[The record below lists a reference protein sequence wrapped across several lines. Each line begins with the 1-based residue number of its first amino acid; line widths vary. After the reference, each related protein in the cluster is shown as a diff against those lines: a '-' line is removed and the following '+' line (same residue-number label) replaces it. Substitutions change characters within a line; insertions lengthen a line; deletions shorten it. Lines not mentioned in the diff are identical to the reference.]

1 MKSPRARIALALVA
15 VWAGLILLHYPWRCL
30 PYYWDEAGYYAL
42 AALDFYRQA
51 LLIPES
57 TQKLGHTPLV
67 PAFVGAAWRV
77 LGLSPCRAREA
88 MMLVAAATLVATY
101 ALGCRVAGRKVAA
114 WSAALLAFSPLFFAQ
129 SSMLHIE
136 IAPAL
141 FITLAVLALLP
152 RPELSTGDDPGKRM
166 AAFALAA
173 SLAILSKETS
183 VILLPVAWA
192 FAWRARRELASTA
205 PKARNVMLALAFPL
219 APLVAWAIYY
229 HHATGFWTGNAEYL
243 RYNLYS
249 TLTPARVLLTLAR
262 RLYQLLIA
270 GFDWILTVG
279 ALLGVW
285 WERREQRARKGLPAP
300 PSAAESG
307 NAGQAASPEISLA
320 QFANL
325 DADLDE
331 DAGSIGQK
339 VRRALGEPEARAQP
353 TEEQAKLSRDFLF
366 LAGGLSTV
374 YIVFHSLVGGAV
386 LRRYLLPAFP
396 VFSLGAVTLVWK
408 LPRKIAQ
415 AICALAAVYFV
426 AAWFINPPY
435 PFAFEDNLAYADF
448 VRLHQQAASYLEEHS
463 AGSRILTAWPAT
475 GELTVPFLGYV
486 SKPLRAVP
494 VDAFTPDDF
503 SAVRQDAFDLLY
515 LYSRK
520 WKPASNWLARSPIL
534 ERLQERYFNYAPE
547 MRDEVLVAR
556 YRLKL
561 VQQYER
567 RGQWVRIYSK

>member
-1 MKSPRARIALALVA
+1 MKRSRARIVVALVA
-15 VWAGLILLHYPWRCL
+15 VWIGLILLHYPWRCL

-77 LGLSPCRAREA
+77 LGLSSCRAREA

-205 PKARNVMLALAFPL
+205 PNVWRAWLALGFPL
-219 APLVAWAIYY
+219 VPIIAWAIYY
-229 HHATGFWTGNAEYL
+229 HHATGYWTGNAEYL

-249 TLTPARVLLTLAR
+249 TLTPARFLLTLAR

-270 GFDWILTVG
+270 GFDWILVAG
-279 ALLGVW
+279 ALLGAW
-285 WERREQRARKGLPAP
+285 WERRERARNGRASL
-300 PSAAESG
+300 PSAAE
-307 NAGQAASPEISLA
+307 AGDVGPSASPEISL
-320 QFANL
+320 
-325 DADLDE
+325 DRE
-331 DAGSIGQK
+331 SVVEG
-339 VRRALGEPEARAQP
+339 
-353 TEEQAKLSRDFLF
+353 
-366 LAGGLSTV
+366 
-374 YIVFHSLVGGAV
+374 
-386 LRRYLLPAFP
+386 
-396 VFSLGAVTLVWK
+396 
-408 LPRKIAQ
+408 
-415 AICALAAVYFV
+415 
-426 AAWFINPPY
+426 
-435 PFAFEDNLAYADF
+435 
-448 VRLHQQAASYLEEHS
+448 
-463 AGSRILTAWPAT
+463 
-475 GELTVPFLGYV
+475 
-486 SKPLRAVP
+486 
-494 VDAFTPDDF
+494 
-503 SAVRQDAFDLLY
+503 
-515 LYSRK
+515 
-520 WKPASNWLARSPIL
+520 
-534 ERLQERYFNYAPE
+534 
-547 MRDEVLVAR
+547 
-556 YRLKL
+556 
-561 VQQYER
+561 
-567 RGQWVRIYSK
+567 

>member
-1 MKSPRARIALALVA
+1 MQSSRARLVLVLLA

-77 LGLSPCRAREA
+77 LGVSPCRAREA

-249 TLTPARVLLTLAR
+249 TLTPARFLLTLAR

-270 GFDWILTVG
+270 GFDWILVVG
-279 ALLGVW
+279 AILGAW
-285 WERREQRARKGLPAP
+285 WERRERARNGRPSLPG
-300 PSAAESG
+300 AAEAG
-307 NAGQAASPEISLA
+307 DAGQSASPEISLA
-320 QFANL
+320 QFA
-325 DADLDE
+325 DVDQDTR
-331 DAGSIGQK
+331 SIG
-339 VRRALGEPEARAQP
+339 
-353 TEEQAKLSRDFLF
+353 
-366 LAGGLSTV
+366 
-374 YIVFHSLVGGAV
+374 
-386 LRRYLLPAFP
+386 
-396 VFSLGAVTLVWK
+396 
-408 LPRKIAQ
+408 
-415 AICALAAVYFV
+415 
-426 AAWFINPPY
+426 
-435 PFAFEDNLAYADF
+435 
-448 VRLHQQAASYLEEHS
+448 
-463 AGSRILTAWPAT
+463 
-475 GELTVPFLGYV
+475 
-486 SKPLRAVP
+486 
-494 VDAFTPDDF
+494 
-503 SAVRQDAFDLLY
+503 
-515 LYSRK
+515 
-520 WKPASNWLARSPIL
+520 
-534 ERLQERYFNYAPE
+534 
-547 MRDEVLVAR
+547 
-556 YRLKL
+556 
-561 VQQYER
+561 
-567 RGQWVRIYSK
+567 

>member
-1 MKSPRARIALALVA
+1 MQSSRARLVLVLLA

-77 LGLSPCRAREA
+77 LGLSPCWAREA

-101 ALGCRVAGRKVAA
+101 KLGCRVAGRKVAA
-114 WSAALLAFSPLFFAQ
+114 WAAALLAVSPLFFAQ

-136 IAPAL
+136 VAPAL

-152 RPELSTGDDPGKRM
+152 RAEFSTRDHRAKRM

-192 FAWRARRELASTA
+192 YAWRARRELPSTA
-205 PKARNVMLALAFPL
+205 SNDPRAWLALGFPL
-219 APLVAWAIYY
+219 VPIIAWAIYY

-249 TLTPARVLLTLAR
+249 TLTPARFLLTLAR

-270 GFDWILTVG
+270 GFDWILVAE

-285 WERREQRARKGLPAP
+285 WERRERARNGLPSLP
-300 PSAAESG
+300 GAAE
-307 NAGQAASPEISLA
+307 AGDVGQSASPETSLA
-320 QFANL
+320 QFA
-325 DADLDE
+325 DVDQDP
-331 DAGSIGQK
+331 GSIGQK
-339 VRRALGEPEARAQP
+339 VRRALGEPEARARP
-353 TEEQAKLSRDFLF
+353 TTEQAKLSGDFLF
-366 LAGGLSTV
+366 LAGGLCSV
-374 YIVFHSLVGGAV
+374 YVVFHSLVGGAV
-386 LRRYLLPAFP
+386 LRRYLIPVFP
-396 VFSLGAVTLVWK
+396 VFYLSAVMLVWK
-408 LPRKIAQ
+408 LRRKIAQ
-415 AICALAAVYFV
+415 AICALAAVYFI

-448 VRLHQQAASYLEEHS
+448 VRLHQQAARYLEEQH
-463 AGSRILTAWPAT
+463 A
-475 GELTVPFLGYV
+475 
-486 SKPLRAVP
+486 
-494 VDAFTPDDF
+494 
-503 SAVRQDAFDLLY
+503 
-515 LYSRK
+515 
-520 WKPASNWLARSPIL
+520 
-534 ERLQERYFNYAPE
+534 AP
-547 MRDEVLVAR
+547 
-556 YRLKL
+556 
-561 VQQYER
+561 
-567 RGQWVRIYSK
+567 